1 MKRSRADFRIYLITD
16 RKIFEGDT
24 DALLRGV
31 EGALEGGVKAV
42 QLREKD
48 LETRTLLAL
57 AYRMREL
64 TARYGARLFIND
76 RADIAVAVS
85 ADGVHL
91 GHTGIPVEAARKVC
105 GEKMLIGRSTHS
117 LEEARQAQEAG
128 ADFITFGP
136 VFETPSKRP
145 YGEPVGVKLLRDT
158 TERISIPVFAIGG
171 ISREKVQEVTEAG
184 ASGIALISGILAA
197 GDIKSGTENFVRT
210 IP

>member
-1 MKRSRADFRIYLITD
+1 MKRNSVDFRIYLITD
-16 RKIFEGDT
+16 RKIFESDT
-24 DALLRGV
+24 DALLRGIG
-31 EGALEGGVKAV
+31 EALEGGVKAV

-76 RADIAVAVS
+76 RADIAVAVN

-105 GEKMLIGRSTHS
+105 GEKMLIGKSTHS
-117 LEEARQAQEAG
+117 LDEAREAEKAG

-136 VFETPSKRP
+136 VFETPSKKP
-145 YGEPVGVKLLRDT
+145 YGKPVGVQPLRGT
-158 TERISIPVFAIGG
+158 TERVAIPVFAIGG
-171 ISREKVQEVTEAG
+171 IKRENALEVTEAG
-184 ASGIALISGILAA
+184 AYGIALISAILAA